1 MSEGSVTSELPP
13 NAPAQPLH
21 ALPGNALPEIDRSQ
35 IVGELIE
42 VATNANKWS
51 RANTIATLEMAVFAL
66 LVSMLAKGTTLTAE
80 QIQSVISDASGLVGT
95 AVAPAAAVKG
105 LVEFLRSDR

>member
-1 MSEGSVTSELPP
+1 MSEGSVTQKQPTIP
-13 NAPAQPLH
+13 PAQPLQPDGSL
-21 ALPGNALPEIDRSQ
+21 AYEPPQ
-35 IVGELIE
+35 ITSELLE

-80 QIQSVISDASGLVGT
+80 QIQAVLSDAAGLVGT

-105 LVEFLRSDR
+105 VVEFLRSDR